1 MVLRLSKTCMTISMS
16 ISERNCRAEDSFFK
30 INQCPFGC
38 LQMVRLTNTLIP
50 HALANSI
57 EKKEKSGPVLFFELG
72 PTSNRD
78 GGDY

>member
-1 MVLRLSKTCMTISMS
+1 MPIWML
-16 ISERNCRAEDSFFK
+16 ADGAFD
-30 INQCPFGC
+30 
-38 LQMVRLTNTLIP
+38 TLIP

-57 EKKEKSGPVLFFELG
+57 EKREKSGPVLFFELG